1 MDKSA
6 IVWYNAYKGVSKNI
20 PECHRIIIERHNIGK
35 TNQYMQLNIKERI
48 QNMKLQEKYR
58 LSFDG
63 QVNAAIN
70 NECPYTVFETDHN
83 IDAEIFEGAVNK
95 AIEYHPVF
103 KMKLKKEKGLY
114 YLIPNNAPAKIA
126 VSDWKTD
133 ITYGTPEYNGYPWLI
148 TIGGKRIVFS
158 CAHCLCDGMGVLSFL
173 KTVIA
178 IYLADK
184 GLVSKD
190 RKFAVS
196 EDDILRTL
204 EDSFEKNAKS
214 GIKPPYNIRKA
225 KKASSIPKKIF
236 EKDKEK
242 TALRRIK
249 IHKDELKKL
258 TEQTET
264 TTFSVISSILA
275 KSLAKALKKEDG
287 NITIILPVNMR
298 GMYDSV
304 TDRGFA
310 YSAKL
315 NYDIAKCIGKPLYFS
330 STAFRSQLDTIIDKD
345 YFDYI
350 LSENKKQTDMLFKYP
365 ILLNL
370 AKSAF
375 YGMLYSPKASI
386 VYTHLTKLGL
396 DADIEAHIEDV
407 YISGAAKPGPLIVA
421 MACTFRDEISI
432 TIGQSIKDDALIK
445 SIKTVLDE
453 LNVRYE
459 FTKPEKMPAIH
470 CAF

>member
-1 MDKSA
+1 
-6 IVWYNAYKGVSKNI
+6 
-20 PECHRIIIERHNIGK
+20 
-35 TNQYMQLNIKERI
+35 
-48 QNMKLQEKYR
+48 MKLQEKYR

-70 NECPYTVFETDHN
+70 NECPYTVFEMKHD
-83 IDAEIFEGAVNK
+83 IDTKVFESAVNK
-95 AIEYHPVF
+95 AVEYHPVF

-114 YLIPNNAPAKIA
+114 YLIPNSAPAKVA
-126 VSDWKTD
+126 VSDLKTD

-148 TIGGKRIVFS
+148 TVGGKRIVFA

-173 KTVIA
+173 KTVIT
-178 IYLADK
+178 IYLTDK

-190 RKFAVS
+190 KRLDIPK
-196 EDDILRTL
+196 EDISRTL
-204 EDSFEKNAKS
+204 EDSFEKNSKS
-214 GIKPPYNIRKA
+214 GVKPPYNVRKA
-225 KKASSIPKKIF
+225 KKASSVSKKIF

-242 TALRRIK
+242 VALHRIK

-258 TEQTET
+258 TKQTET

-275 KSLAKALKKEDG
+275 KSLAKALKKKDG
-287 NITIILPVNMR
+287 NITILLPVNMR

-315 NYDIAKCIGKPLYFS
+315 NYDIAKCIDRPLYLS
-330 STAFRSQLDTIIDKD
+330 STAFRSQLDVIIDKD

-350 LSENKKQTDMLFKYP
+350 LSQNKKQTDMLYKHP

-375 YGMLYSPKASI
+375 YAMLYSPKASI

-407 YISGAAKPGPLIVA
+407 YISGAAKPSPLIVA

-432 TIGQSIKDDALIK
+432 TLGQSIKDEALIK
-445 SIKTVLDE
+445 SMKTVLDE
-453 LNVRYE
+453 LNIRYE
-459 FTKPEKMPAIH
+459 LTKMEKMPTIQNR
-470 CAF
+470 AF

>member
-1 MDKSA
+1 
-6 IVWYNAYKGVSKNI
+6 
-20 PECHRIIIERHNIGK
+20 
-35 TNQYMQLNIKERI
+35 
-48 QNMKLQEKYR
+48 MKLQEKYR

-70 NECPYTVFETDHN
+70 NECPYTVFEMKHE
-83 IDAEIFEGAVNK
+83 IDARVFEGAVNK
-95 AIEYHPVF
+95 AMEYHPVF
-103 KMKLKKEKGLY
+103 KMKIKKEKGLY
-114 YLIPNNAPAKIA
+114 YLIPGNAPAKLA
-126 VSDWKTD
+126 QSDWKTD

-148 TIGGKRIVFS
+148 AVGGKRIVFV

-173 KTVIA
+173 KTVIT
-178 IYLADK
+178 IYLIEK
-184 GLVSKD
+184 GLISKEKEP
-190 RKFAVS
+190 RLM
-196 EDDILRTL
+196 EEDILKTL
-204 EDSFEKNAKS
+204 EDSFEKHAKADA
-214 GIKPPYNIRKA
+214 KPPYNVRKS
-225 KKASSIPKKIF
+225 KKASPVPKRSF
-236 EKDKEK
+236 EKEKEK
-242 TALRRIK
+242 TALYRVKIPKEEIK
-249 IHKDELKKL
+249 RLI
-258 TEQTET
+258 EQTET

-275 KSLAKALKKEDG
+275 KALAKALKKSDG

-298 GMYDSV
+298 GMYDSM

-315 NYDIAKCIGKPLYFS
+315 NYDIAKCLDKPLYFS
-330 STAFRSQLDTIIDKD
+330 STAFRSQLDMIIDKD

-350 LSENKKQTDMLFKYP
+350 LSENKKQTELILKHP

-407 YISGAAKPGPLIVA
+407 YVSGAGKPSPLIVA

-432 TIGQSIKDDALIK
+432 TLGQSIRDKALIH
-445 SIKTVLDE
+445 SLKTVLDE
-453 LNVRYE
+453 LNVKYE
-459 FTKPEKMPAIH
+459 LTKMDRLPAFH
-470 CAF
+470 YLK